1 MSQLG
6 DKTSKLSRHQKQ
18 LVNFT
23 QASFKKYDS
32 VKIVQLVTTLDGHN
46 LAPDVFAREVQSY
59 FVYHAERKNS
69 VLELLREQ
77 VLAQKQM

>member
-46 LAPDVFAREVQSY
+46 LAPEVFAREDQSY